1 MLCSFYNKKQRIHKC
16 EIVETEEK
24 RLSKLCGLYFILT
37 LTDRWD
43 GREINI
49 ITSTNYNYDFVLGE
63 GRLIVFLI
71 NQSILRP
78 HPHITMILI
87 LLSNGPVAPV
97 MNNTA
102 INLAIVHFIMY

>member
-1 MLCSFYNKKQRIHKC
+1 MPCNFYNKKQRIHKC

-37 LTDRWD
+37 LTD

-49 ITSTNYNYDFVLGE
+49 ITSTNYYDFVLGE

-87 LLSNGPVAPV
+87 LLSNGPLAPV